1 MDNETLDI
9 IENLELTV
17 KLRDARIT
25 ELESGIKAALHSSD
39 ALYPKDC
46 SRVLRSLL
54 PEID

>member
-17 KLRDARIT
+17 SLRDARIT